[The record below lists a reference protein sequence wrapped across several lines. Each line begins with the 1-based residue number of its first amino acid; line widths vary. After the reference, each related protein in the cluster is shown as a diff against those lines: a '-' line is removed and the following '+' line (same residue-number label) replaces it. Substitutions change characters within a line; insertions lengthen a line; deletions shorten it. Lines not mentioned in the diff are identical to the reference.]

1 MFRGLI
7 KTRRVYVSGLVTL
20 ALNQHRCRPDYT
32 IRLVTSQAIAT
43 MLSDRCELCVHS
55 IRFDRIVP
63 FFRRWLFVLE
73 RETKMFDAKRSF
85 PRSSLESSTQKR
97 YIFRAFRVKNVWDW
111 LNFIHEWAR
120 FQRRSIPTIP
130 IRFRLLVLERLQDF
144 SIIRVMEE
152 KFNGLESCN
161 GLLDCQ
167 SYSRYPVYNAIRRLF
182 LFGQRGCFCA
192 SCVKETL
199 HYMCIYGHGKYKRR
213 GLI

>member
-1 MFRGLI
+1 M
-7 KTRRVYVSGLVTL
+7 TL

-32 IRLVTSQAIAT
+32 IRLVTSQAIAM
-43 MLSDRCELCVHS
+43 MLSDRCELCVYS
-55 IRFDRIVP
+55 IRFVP
-63 FFRRWLFVLE
+63 FFRRWLFILE
-73 RETKMFDAKRSF
+73 RETKMFDAKRNL
-85 PRSSLESSTQKR
+85 PRSSLESSTQKPR
-97 YIFRAFRVKNVWDW
+97 YIFRAFRACKERVWDW

-130 IRFRLLVLERLQDF
+130 IRFRLLALERLQDF

-152 KFNGLESCN
+152 RFNGLESCN

-167 SYSRYPVYNAIRRLF
+167 SYSRYHLF
-182 LFGQRGCFCA
+182 TMQSDDFSCLDNGGVSA
-192 SCVKETL
+192 CVKETL